1 MNDGPRMTMA
11 FPKPGPG
18 LRALLFA
25 LAIVSAVS
33 AVVVNWAPGPPRGG
47 EWFRWLVFLPDAP
60 LELWRFVTSGVLTS
74 PTGGPSH
81 IAFSLL
87 AFYFLTP
94 DLERRWGWGRLA
106 RFLFA
111 AVVTGNL
118 FVWAAHATSPAR
130 IAVFHPSAAF
140 GPGAAITATAIA
152 WATENRHAQV
162 RLFFVL
168 PVSGRQLYWFTVAF
182 CLLSVL
188 YFGDA
193 PEGVL
198 APVGGLVSG
207 ILLSGS
213 PSPTRALY
221 LRAKLFVLRRR
232 SGGKALRVEDLLEG
246 RTQPQASK
254 KAKGKAPSLRVV
266 QGGKSDSPPDKEW
279 LN

>member
-1 MNDGPRMTMA
+1 MNDGPRMSVA
-11 FPKPGPG
+11 FPKPGPA
-18 LRALLFA
+18 LRAVLVG
-25 LAIVSAVS
+25 LAVVSALS

-47 EWFRWLVFLPDAP
+47 EWFRWLVFLPEKP
-60 LELWRFVTSGVLTS
+60 LELWRFVTSGILTMPS
-74 PTGGPSH
+74 GGPSH
-81 IAFSLL
+81 VAFSLL
-87 AFYFLTP
+87 ALYFLTP
-94 DLERRWGWGRLA
+94 DLERRWGAGRLL
-106 RFLFA
+106 RFLLA

-118 FVWAAHATSPAR
+118 FVWAAHATSPER
-130 IAVFHPSAAF
+130 IAIFHPAMAF

-168 PVSGRQLYWFTVAF
+168 PVSGRQLYWFTVGF

-207 ILLSGS
+207 ILLAGS
-213 PSPTRALY
+213 PSPLRALL
-221 LRAKLFVLRRR
+221 LRAKLRVLRSR
-232 SGGKALRVEDLLEG
+232 SGGRALRVEDVLEG
-246 RTQPQASK
+246 RTSPAASK
-254 KAKGKAPSLRVV
+254 KSKGPPLRVV
-266 QGGKSDSPPDKEW
+266 KGGKSDTPPGKEW